1 MSIIAPSL
9 LSANFA
15 CLRKEITDL
24 QTAGADWL
32 HFDVM
37 DGNFVENISFG
48 LPVLK
53 SIRPLTNLAIDCHL
67 MIAQPEKYVEAF
79 ADAGADIITV
89 HAESSVHLHALIAKI
104 QSKKVR
110 AGLAINPGTPVS
122 FIKPLLHMVDMVLVM
137 TVNPGFGG
145 QSYIKEMEE
154 KVKEL
159 NHLREKND
167 YHFEIEVDGG
177 INEETA
183 KRMASLGADIFVAG
197 SYVFKHKDYSEGIKA
212 LIEATK

>member
-24 QTAGADWL
+24 QSAGADWL

-37 DGNFVENISFG
+37 DGHFVENITFG

-53 SIRPLTNLAIDCHL
+53 SIRPLTNLAIDCHM
-67 MIAQPEKYVEAF
+67 MISEPEKYVEAF
-79 ADAGADIITV
+79 ADAGADVITV

-104 QSKKVR
+104 QAKNVR

-122 FIKPLLHMVDMVLVM
+122 FIEPLLYQVDMVLVM

-145 QSYIKEMEE
+145 QAYIPEMEA
-154 KVKEL
+154 KVKQL
-159 NHLREKND
+159 NRLREENG

-177 INEETA
+177 INHETA
-183 KRMASLGADIFVAG
+183 KRMKEAGADIFVAG
-197 SYVFKHKDYSEGIKA
+197 SYVFNHKDYAEGIKA
-212 LIEATK
+212 LQEATK